1 MRREYVKT
9 PYGYTKKESVER
21 LSEVDAIIFD
31 CDGVLI
37 DVSQSYLRAPIETC
51 SRIMELLGSPVEPK
65 PPKEAVQAF
74 KETGGFNND
83 WDVAYAMTTYAI
95 LTSPEGFRRR
105 LVALVEE
112 RPEEDP
118 LEGFL
123 WVSRRMREAGSKPL
137 RLDVE
142 GLRRFASLF
151 DDEGIAKM
159 ERVVERMHFPKD
171 TYRAVSKLLAYPGD
185 VGSSVVTTVFEEL
198 FCGSELFRS
207 VYGLEPRFHSGGG
220 LIDLERPMVSEELL
234 TELLE
239 VLGDGRLGIA
249 SGRARAL
256 ANHTLGDLMRFF
268 VEEATTFLEDLRGD
282 LSLMKPNPYT
292 LLRSA
297 SGLEPFKAVL
307 YVGDSAEDVIA
318 SKRAGEVDG
327 RFLSA
332 CLYGNAPNP
341 GRALRRFMELGADL
355 IMRSVDELP
364 EALRHLRETA

>member
-1 MRREYVKT
+1 MRREYVET
-9 PYGYTKKESVER
+9 PYGYAKKESIER
-21 LSEVDAIIFD
+21 LSKVDAVIFD

-37 DVSQSYLRAPIETC
+37 DISQSYLRAPIETC

-65 PPKEAVQAF
+65 PPKEVVQAF

-105 LVALVEE
+105 LAALVEE
-112 RPEEDP
+112 RTEEDP
-118 LEGFL
+118 VEGFL
-123 WVSRRMREAGSKPL
+123 WVSRRMREAEPKPL

-142 GLRRFASLF
+142 DLRRFASLF
-151 DDEGIAKM
+151 DEEGIAKM
-159 ERVVERMHFPKD
+159 ERVVERVHLPKD
-171 TYRAVSKLLAYPGD
+171 AYRAVSELLAYPGN

-207 VYGLEPRFHSGGG
+207 VYGLEPRFHSGRG

-249 SGRARAL
+249 SGRARVL
-256 ANHTLGDLMRFF
+256 ANHTLGDLMGFF

-282 LSLMKPNPYT
+282 LSLMKPNSYT

-332 CLYGNAPNP
+332 CIYGKAPDP

-355 IMRSVDELP
+355 IMGSVDELP
-364 EALRHLRETA
+364 EALRHLRGAA